1 MKNIKGYSLV
11 FSQFFLIL
19 IMLLPLGT
27 PANNFLIA
35 LLIITLGACI
45 GISALYA
52 NRFFN
57 IRPDIK
63 EHVSLVTTGVYAY
76 IRHPMYT
83 AVLVIMFGV
92 TLLYPVQFVF
102 VSYGL
107 LLLTLLIKLFYEESL
122 WKARSDEYRVYMKK
136 TKRLIPFIF

>member
-27 PANNFLIA
+27 PTSNFYLGLPIIIIG
-35 LLIITLGACI
+35 LLIGAL
-45 GISALYA
+45 ALYA

-63 EHVSLVTTGVYAY
+63 ESASLVTTGIYSY
-76 IRHPMYT
+76 IRHPMYS
-83 AVLVIMFGV
+83 AVLMVMLGV
-92 TLLYPVQFVF
+92 TLLYPQTFIL
-102 VSYGL
+102 VSYAL
-107 LLLTLLIKLFYEESL
+107 LLIILVIKLSYEESL
-122 WKARSDEYRVYMKK
+122 WKEQGSEYLEYMKT
-136 TKRLIPFIF
+136 TKRLVPFIF

>member
-1 MKNIKGYSLV
+1 MQKFKGYSLV

-27 PANNFLIA
+27 EPQNLLLA
-35 LLIITLGACI
+35 LIIIIFGGGV
-45 GISALYA
+45 GILALYC

-63 EHVSLVTTGVYAY
+63 EDASLVTTGVYSY

-83 AVLVIMFGV
+83 AVLTMMFGV
-92 TLLYPVQFVF
+92 TLLYPVTYVF
-102 VSYGL
+102 ICYAL
-107 LLLTLLIKLFYEESL
+107 LVLTLFTKLFYEESL
-122 WKARSDEYRVYMKK
+122 WKAQSSEYEDYMRG
-136 TKRLIPFIF
+136 TKRLVPFIF

>member
-1 MKNIKGYSLV
+1 MKSFKGYSLV

-27 PANNFLIA
+27 PASNLYLA
-35 LLIITLGACI
+35 LLMIVLG
-45 GISALYA
+45 GTVGVLALYS

-63 EHVSLVTTGVYAY
+63 EDASLITTGIYAY

-83 AVLVIMFGV
+83 AVLTMMFGV
-92 TLLYPVQFVF
+92 TLLYPVTFVF
-102 VSYGL
+102 VSYSLLICTL
-107 LLLTLLIKLFYEESL
+107 LLKLFYEESL
-122 WKARSDEYRVYMKK
+122 WKAQSTEYWVYMTH
-136 TKRLIPFIF
+136 TKRLVPFIF